1 MRGDMSQTEI
11 KLLEKLDKSDKEKVN
26 YFLKL
31 LLNQSKYNKIRKEI
45 EERRKEIKQGDVLS
59 HDDIWNELNV

>member
-1 MRGDMSQTEI
+1 MSQTEI